1 MPLKTLGSRRLV
13 RQTALGLRVQHD
25 LRSQIFRSSRKQL
38 ASQQRREVLRS
49 VHLGQ
54 VMQKH

>member
-25 LRSQIFRSSRKQL
+25 SLGSRVQHDLRSSNIPQFSKTV
-38 ASQQRREVLRS
+38 VLPANR
-49 VHLGQ
+49 GERF
-54 VMQKH
+54 